1 MRITDLL
8 KKESIELHGQVKTKE
23 EAIDRMVELMVKSS
37 NIRDENAY
45 KQGVLSREAEGT
57 TGIGG
62 GIAIPHAKN
71 RGVAQAGLSAMVVPG
86 GVDYDAMDG
95 APVDLL
101 FLIAAP
107 DTEDNVHLQV
117 LSRLAV
123 LLMDG
128 NFTAKL
134 RNAKSAE
141 EFLQVI
147 DEAETE
153 RDRAEAISDAEN
165 DTTDEATEKTLES
178 ESQTSEKVADGVA
191 RQVELS
197 GQEIP
202 CGNLKA
208 AVQIESQVTRQSES
222 HYQILAVTAC
232 PTGIAHTYMAA
243 ENLEKTAKDLGYTIK
258 VETNGAV
265 GVKNRLT
272 GEEIQACDGIIVAAD
287 KQVEMARFDGKPVLI
302 TSVSSG
308 IHDGER
314 LIRQVVDGQV
324 PVYHSDGTGAGA
336 NVGSQTSGNKVSGNQ
351 TSGDIGKESIG
362 RKFYKHLMN
371 GVSYILPLAVGS
383 GCLIALAY
391 LLGADV
397 SAYMTVNGQN
407 GVWTGLTAIGAGGM
421 GNPGAYPM
429 AMWLLTA
436 GMVIRKIIYPVM
448 AGFIAMSI
456 ADRPGLVIGLAVG
469 AVADCGFL
477 GAVAAGFLGGG
488 AALAAGKVCSYLP
501 ESVDSMKPMLFYP
514 LFGILISGAI
524 MAVCRP
530 WIGALDFLI
539 NSTVAS
545 MGVVPGILLGA
556 VLGGMMSADM
566 GGPLNKTAYVFG
578 VAQVTAL
585 SAAAGQYQ
593 VMAAVMIGGMVPPLG
608 IALCTTFFPSYFT
621 EEERKKGKSNYMMGL
636 TFNTEGAIP
645 FAENHACVR
654 TACLLGSAVSGALS
668 MFFGCGVMVPHGGI
682 FVIWMISNP
691 IGFLAALAAG
701 SFVTMMA
708 MSIGVKREQV

>member
-1 MRITDLL
+1 MR
-8 KKESIELHGQVKTKE
+8 
-23 EAIDRMVELMVKSS
+23 
-37 NIRDENAY
+37 
-45 KQGVLSREAEGT
+45 
-57 TGIGG
+57 
-62 GIAIPHAKN
+62 
-71 RGVAQAGLSAMVVPG
+71 
-86 GVDYDAMDG
+86 
-95 APVDLL
+95 
-101 FLIAAP
+101 
-107 DTEDNVHLQV
+107 
-117 LSRLAV
+117 
-123 LLMDG
+123 
-128 NFTAKL
+128 
-134 RNAKSAE
+134 
-141 EFLQVI
+141 VI
-147 DEAETE
+147 DEAEKVTG
-153 RDRAEAISDAEN
+153 
-165 DTTDEATEKTLES
+165 EATE
-178 ESQTSEKVADGVA
+178 
-191 RQVELS
+191 QVEPS
-197 GQEIP
+197 VPQY
-202 CGNLKA
+202 
-208 AVQIESQVTRQSES
+208 QV
-222 HYQILAVTAC
+222 LAVTAC

-243 ENLEKTAKDLGYTIK
+243 ENLEKTAEELGYTIK

-272 GEEIQACDGIIVAAD
+272 DEEIQACDGIIVAAD

-324 PVYHSDGTGAGA
+324 PIYHSEGSGA
-336 NVGSQTSGNKVSGNQ
+336 NAGSQAGSRISGSQTSGNQASSGR
-351 TSGDIGKESIG
+351 GKESIG
-362 RKFYKHLMN
+362 RKFYKHLMT

-383 GCLIALAY
+383 GCLVALAY

-397 SAYMTVNGQN
+397 SAYMMVNGQKE
-407 GVWTGLTAIGAGGM
+407 VWTGITAIGAGGM
-421 GNPGAYPM
+421 GNPETYPM
-429 AMWLLTA
+429 AMWLLTV

-488 AALAAGKVCSYLP
+488 AALAAGKACSYLP

-514 LFGILISGAI
+514 LFGILISGMI
-524 MAVCRP
+524 MTICRP
-530 WIGALDFLI
+530 WIGTLDQMI
-539 NSTVAS
+539 NRTVAS
-545 MGVVPGILLGA
+545 CGTSFVVPGMILGA

-578 VAQVTAL
+578 VAEVTAF

-593 VMAAVMIGGMVPPLG
+593 VMAAVMAGGMVPPLG
-608 IALCTTFFPSYFT
+608 IALCTTLFPSYFT

-645 FAENHACVR
+645 FAEKHACVR
-654 TACLLGSAVSGALS
+654 SACLLGSAVGGALS

-691 IGFLAALAAG
+691 IGFLAAVIAG
-701 SFVTMMA
+701 SVITMMV
-708 MSIGVKREQV
+708 MGIGVKRK

>member
-1 MRITDLL
+1 MKITDLL

-23 EAIDRMVELMVKSS
+23 EAIDRMVELMVRSG

-45 KQGVLSREAEGT
+45 KQGVLKREAEGT

-71 RGVAQAGLSAMVVPG
+71 CGVAQAGLSAMVVPG

-117 LSRLAV
+117 LSQLAV

-128 NFTAKL
+128 DFTAKL
-134 RNAKSAE
+134 RNAKSEE
-141 EFLQVI
+141 EFLRVI
-147 DEAETE
+147 DEAEKVTGE
-153 RDRAEAISDAEN
+153 VA
-165 DTTDEATEKTLES
+165 
-178 ESQTSEKVADGVA
+178 EKVEPSVQKY
-191 RQVELS
+191 QV
-197 GQEIP
+197 
-202 CGNLKA
+202 
-208 AVQIESQVTRQSES
+208 
-222 HYQILAVTAC
+222 LAVTAC

-243 ENLEKTAKDLGYTIK
+243 ENLEKTAEKLGYTIK

-272 GEEIQACDGIIVAAD
+272 DEEIQACDGIIVAAD

-302 TSVSSG
+302 TSVSRG
-308 IHDGER
+308 IHDGEK
-314 LIRQVVDGQV
+314 LIRQVVDKQV

-336 NVGSQTSGNKVSGNQ
+336 GSRISGSQISGNK
-351 TSGDIGKESIG
+351 TSGGVGKEHVV

-383 GCLIALAY
+383 GCLVALAY

-397 SAYMTVNGQN
+397 SAYRMVNGQK
-407 GVWTGLTAIGAGGM
+407 GVWTGITAIGAGGM
-421 GNPGAYPM
+421 GNPGTYPM

-477 GAVAAGFLGGG
+477 GAVAAGFLGGRRG
-488 AALAAGKVCSYLP
+488 
-501 ESVDSMKPMLFYP
+501 
-514 LFGILISGAI
+514 
-524 MAVCRP
+524 
-530 WIGALDFLI
+530 
-539 NSTVAS
+539 TV
-545 MGVVPGILLGA
+545 G
-556 VLGGMMSADM
+556 
-566 GGPLNKTAYVFG
+566 
-578 VAQVTAL
+578 
-585 SAAAGQYQ
+585 
-593 VMAAVMIGGMVPPLG
+593 
-608 IALCTTFFPSYFT
+608 
-621 EEERKKGKSNYMMGL
+621 
-636 TFNTEGAIP
+636 
-645 FAENHACVR
+645 
-654 TACLLGSAVSGALS
+654 
-668 MFFGCGVMVPHGGI
+668 
-682 FVIWMISNP
+682 W
-691 IGFLAALAAG
+691 
-701 SFVTMMA
+701 
-708 MSIGVKREQV
+708 

>member
-1 MRITDLL
+1 MKITDLL

-23 EAIDRMVELMVKSS
+23 EAIDRMVELMVRSG

-45 KQGVLSREAEGT
+45 KQGVLKREAEGT

-71 RGVAQAGLSAMVVPG
+71 CGVAQAGLSAMVVPG

-117 LSRLAV
+117 LSQLAV

-128 NFTAKL
+128 DFTAKL
-134 RNAKSAE
+134 RNAKSEE
-141 EFLQVI
+141 EFLRVI
-147 DEAETE
+147 DEAEKVTG
-153 RDRAEAISDAEN
+153 EAA
-165 DTTDEATEKTLES
+165 
-178 ESQTSEKVADGVA
+178 EKVESSVQKY
-191 RQVELS
+191 QV
-197 GQEIP
+197 
-202 CGNLKA
+202 
-208 AVQIESQVTRQSES
+208 
-222 HYQILAVTAC
+222 LAVTAC

-243 ENLEKTAKDLGYTIK
+243 ENLEKTAEELGYTIK

-272 GEEIQACDGIIVAAD
+272 DEEIQACDGIIVAAD
-287 KQVEMARFDGKPVLI
+287 KQV
-302 TSVSSG
+302 
-308 IHDGER
+308 
-314 LIRQVVDGQV
+314 

-336 NVGSQTSGNKVSGNQ
+336 GSQISGSQISGNK
-351 TSGDIGKESIG
+351 TSGGVGKEHVV

-383 GCLIALAY
+383 GCLVALAY

-397 SAYMTVNGQN
+397 SAYRMVNGQK
-407 GVWTGLTAIGAGGM
+407 GVWTGITAIGAGGM
-421 GNPGAYPM
+421 GNPGTYPM

-488 AALAAGKVCSYLP
+488 AALLAGKACSYLP
-501 ESVDSMKPMLFYP
+501 ESLDGMKPMLFYP
-514 LFGILISGAI
+514 LFGILIAGVVMAI
-524 MAVCRP
+524 CRP
-530 WIGALDFLI
+530 WIKALDLLI
-539 NSTVAS
+539 NSTIAS
-545 MGVVPGILLGA
+545 LDGLPGILLGA

-566 GGPLNKTAYVFG
+566 GGPLNKTAYAFG
-578 VAQVTAL
+578 VAEVTAF

-593 VMAAVMIGGMVPPLG
+593 VMAAVMAGGMVPPLG
-608 IALCTTFFPSYFT
+608 IALCTTLFPSYFT

-645 FAENHACVR
+645 FAERHACVR
-654 TACLLGSAVSGALS
+654 AACLLGSAVSGALS

-691 IGFLAALAAG
+691 IGFLAAVIAG
-701 SFVTMMA
+701 SVITMMA
-708 MSIGVKREQV
+708 MGIGVKRK

>member
-8 KKESIELHGQVKTKE
+8 KIESIELHGQVKTKE
-23 EAIDRMVELMVKSS
+23 EAIDRMVELMVRSG

-45 KQGVLSREAEGT
+45 KQGVFSREAEGT

-71 RGVAQAGLSAMVVPG
+71 CGVAQAGLSAMVVPG

-117 LSRLAV
+117 LSQLAV

-128 NFTAKL
+128 EFTAKL
-134 RNAKSAE
+134 RNAKSEE
-141 EFLQVI
+141 EFLRVI
-147 DEAETE
+147 DEAEKV
-153 RDRAEAISDAEN
+153 
-165 DTTDEATEKTLES
+165 TDEAAE
-178 ESQTSEKVADGVA
+178 
-191 RQVELS
+191 QVEPS
-197 GQEIP
+197 
-202 CGNLKA
+202 
-208 AVQIESQVTRQSES
+208 VQKYQV
-222 HYQILAVTAC
+222 LAVTAC

-243 ENLEKTAKDLGYTIK
+243 ENLEKTAEELGYTIK

-265 GVKNRLT
+265 GVKNRLAD
-272 GEEIQACDGIIVAAD
+272 EEIQACDGIIVAAD

-308 IHDGER
+308 IHDGEK
-314 LIRQVVDGQV
+314 LIRQVVDKQV

-336 NVGSQTSGNKVSGNQ
+336 GSRISGNK
-351 TSGDIGKESIG
+351 TSGGAGKEHVV

-383 GCLIALAY
+383 GCLVALAY

-397 SAYMTVNGQN
+397 SAYMMVNGQK
-407 GVWTGLTAIGAGGM
+407 GVGTGITAIAAGGM
-421 GNPGAYPM
+421 GNPGTYPM

-488 AALAAGKVCSYLP
+488 VALLVSKACSYLP
-501 ESVDSMKPMLFYP
+501 ESLDGMKPMLFYP
-514 LFGILISGAI
+514 LFGILIAGAV

-530 WIGALDFLI
+530 WIGALDLLI
-539 NSTVAS
+539 NRTIAS
-545 MGVVPGILLGA
+545 LGVLPGIILGA

-593 VMAAVMIGGMVPPLG
+593 MMAAVMASGMVPPLG
-608 IALCTTFFPSYFT
+608 IALCTTFFPSCFT

-645 FAENHACVR
+645 FAESHSCVR
-654 TACLLGSAVSGALS
+654 MACMLGSAVSGALS
-668 MFFGCGVMVPHGGI
+668 VAFECGVMVPHGGI
-682 FVIWMISNP
+682 FVIWMISRP
-691 IGFLAALAAG
+691 VGFLIALSVG
-701 SFVTMMA
+701 SLVTMIA
-708 MSIGVKREQV
+708 MSIGVKREQE

>member
-1 MRITDLL
+1 MKITDLL

-23 EAIDRMVELMVKSS
+23 EAIDRMVELMVRSG

-45 KQGVLSREAEGT
+45 KQGVLKREAEGT

-71 RGVAQAGLSAMVVPG
+71 CGVVQAGLSAMVVPG

-95 APVDLL
+95 ASVDLL

-117 LSRLAV
+117 LSQLAV

-128 NFTAKL
+128 DFTAKL
-134 RNAKSAE
+134 RNAKSEE
-141 EFLQVI
+141 EFLRVI
-147 DEAETE
+147 DEAEKVTG
-153 RDRAEAISDAEN
+153 EAA
-165 DTTDEATEKTLES
+165 
-178 ESQTSEKVADGVA
+178 EKVEPSVQKY
-191 RQVELS
+191 QV
-197 GQEIP
+197 
-202 CGNLKA
+202 
-208 AVQIESQVTRQSES
+208 
-222 HYQILAVTAC
+222 LAVTAC

-243 ENLEKTAKDLGYTIK
+243 ENLEKTAEELGYTIK

-272 GEEIQACDGIIVAAD
+272 DEEIQACDGIIVAAD

-308 IHDGER
+308 IHDGEK
-314 LIRQVVDGQV
+314 LIRQVVDKQV

-336 NVGSQTSGNKVSGNQ
+336 GSRISGSQISGNK
-351 TSGDIGKESIG
+351 TSGGVGKEHVV

-383 GCLIALAY
+383 GCLVALAY

-397 SAYMTVNGQN
+397 SAYRMVNGQK
-407 GVWTGLTAIGAGGM
+407 GVWTGISAIDAGGM
-421 GNPGAYPM
+421 GNPGTYPM

-488 AALAAGKVCSYLP
+488 AALLAGKACSYLP
-501 ESVDSMKPMLFYP
+501 ESLDGMKPMLFYP
-514 LFGILISGAI
+514 LFGILIAGVVMAI
-524 MAVCRP
+524 CRP
-530 WIGALDFLI
+530 WIKALDLLI
-539 NSTVAS
+539 NSTIVS
-545 MGVVPGILLGA
+545 LDGLPGILLGA

-566 GGPLNKTAYVFG
+566 GGPLNKTAYAFG
-578 VAQVTAL
+578 VAEVTAF

-593 VMAAVMIGGMVPPLG
+593 VMAAVMAGGMVPPLG
-608 IALCTTFFPSYFT
+608 IALCTTLFPSYFT

-636 TFNTEGAIP
+636 AFNTEGAIP
-645 FAENHACVR
+645 FAECHACVR
-654 TACLLGSAVSGALS
+654 AACLLGSAVSGALS

-691 IGFLAALAAG
+691 IGFLAAVIAG
-701 SFVTMMA
+701 SVITMMA
-708 MSIGVKREQV
+708 MGIGVKRK

>member
-1 MRITDLL
+1 MKITDLL

-23 EAIDRMVELMVKSS
+23 EAIDRMVELMVRSG

-45 KQGVLSREAEGT
+45 KQGVLKREAEGT

-71 RGVAQAGLSAMVVPG
+71 CGVVQAGLSAMVVPG

-95 APVDLL
+95 ASVDLL

-117 LSRLAV
+117 LSQLAV

-128 NFTAKL
+128 DFTAKL
-134 RNAKSAE
+134 RNAKSEE
-141 EFLQVI
+141 EFLRVI
-147 DEAETE
+147 DEAEKVTG
-153 RDRAEAISDAEN
+153 EAA
-165 DTTDEATEKTLES
+165 
-178 ESQTSEKVADGVA
+178 EKVEPSVQKY
-191 RQVELS
+191 QV
-197 GQEIP
+197 
-202 CGNLKA
+202 
-208 AVQIESQVTRQSES
+208 
-222 HYQILAVTAC
+222 LAVTAC

-243 ENLEKTAKDLGYTIK
+243 ENLEKTAEELGYTIK

-272 GEEIQACDGIIVAAD
+272 DEEIQACDGIIVAAD

-308 IHDGER
+308 IHDGEK
-314 LIRQVVDGQV
+314 LIRQVVDKQV

-336 NVGSQTSGNKVSGNQ
+336 GSRISGSQISGNK
-351 TSGDIGKESIG
+351 TSGGMGKEHVV

-383 GCLIALAY
+383 GCLVALAY

-397 SAYMTVNGQN
+397 SAYRMVNGQK
-407 GVWTGLTAIGAGGM
+407 GVWTGISAIDAGGM
-421 GNPGAYPM
+421 GNPGTYPM

-488 AALAAGKVCSYLP
+488 AALLAGKACSYLP
-501 ESVDSMKPMLFYP
+501 ESLDGMKPMLFYP
-514 LFGILISGAI
+514 LFGILIAGVVMAI
-524 MAVCRP
+524 CRP
-530 WIGALDFLI
+530 WIKALDLLI
-539 NSTVAS
+539 NSTIVS
-545 MGVVPGILLGA
+545 LDGLPGILLGA

-566 GGPLNKTAYVFG
+566 GGPLNKTAYAFG
-578 VAQVTAL
+578 VAEVTAF

-593 VMAAVMIGGMVPPLG
+593 VMAAVMAGGMVPPLG
-608 IALCTTFFPSYFT
+608 IALCTTLFPSYFT

-636 TFNTEGAIP
+636 AFNTEGAIP
-645 FAENHACVR
+645 FAECHACVR
-654 TACLLGSAVSGALS
+654 AACLLGSAVSGALS

-691 IGFLAALAAG
+691 IGFLAAVIAG
-701 SFVTMMA
+701 SVITMMA
-708 MSIGVKREQV
+708 MGIGVKRK

>member
-1 MRITDLL
+1 MKITDLL

-23 EAIDRMVELMVKSS
+23 EAIDRMVELMVRSG

-45 KQGVLSREAEGT
+45 KQGVLNREAEGT

-71 RGVAQAGLSAMVVPG
+71 CGVAQAGLSAMVVPG

-117 LSRLAV
+117 LSQLAV

-128 NFTAKL
+128 EFTAKL
-134 RNAKSAE
+134 RNAKSEE
-141 EFLQVI
+141 EFLRVI
-147 DEAETE
+147 DEAEKV
-153 RDRAEAISDAEN
+153 
-165 DTTDEATEKTLES
+165 TDEAAE
-178 ESQTSEKVADGVA
+178 
-191 RQVELS
+191 QVEPS
-197 GQEIP
+197 
-202 CGNLKA
+202 
-208 AVQIESQVTRQSES
+208 VQKYQV
-222 HYQILAVTAC
+222 LAVTAC

-243 ENLEKTAKDLGYTIK
+243 ENLEKTAEELGYTIK

-272 GEEIQACDGIIVAAD
+272 DEEIQACDGIIVAAD

-302 TSVSSG
+302 TSVTSG
-308 IHDGER
+308 IHDGEK

-324 PVYHSDGTGAGA
+324 PIYHSEGSGA
-336 NVGSQTSGNKVSGNQ
+336 NAGPQAGNRISGSQTSGNQASSGR
-351 TSGDIGKESIG
+351 GKESIG

-383 GCLIALAY
+383 GCLVALAY

-397 SAYMTVNGQN
+397 SAYMAVNGQN
-407 GVWTGLTAIGAGGM
+407 GLWTGITAIGAGGM
-421 GNPGAYPM
+421 GNPGTYPM
-429 AMWLLTA
+429 AMWLLTV

-488 AALAAGKVCSYLP
+488 AALAAGKACSYLP
-501 ESVDSMKPMLFYP
+501 ESVDGMKPMLFYP
-514 LFGILISGAI
+514 LFGILISGMI
-524 MAVCRP
+524 MTICRP
-530 WIGALDFLI
+530 WIGTLDQMI
-539 NSTVAS
+539 NRTVAS
-545 MGVVPGILLGA
+545 CGTSFVVPGMILGA

-566 GGPLNKTAYVFG
+566 GGPLNKTVYVFG
-578 VAQVTAL
+578 VAEVTAF

-593 VMAAVMIGGMVPPLG
+593 VMAAVMAGGMVPPLG
-608 IALCTTFFPSYFT
+608 IALCTTLFPSYFT

-645 FAENHACVR
+645 FAEKHACVR
-654 TACLLGSAVSGALS
+654 SACLLGSAVSGALS

-691 IGFLAALAAG
+691 IGFLAAVIAG
-701 SFVTMMA
+701 SVITMMA
-708 MSIGVKREQV
+708 MGIGVKRK

>member
-1 MRITDLL
+1 MKITDLL

-23 EAIDRMVELMVKSS
+23 EAIDRMVELMVRSG

-45 KQGVLSREAEGT
+45 KQGVLKREAEGT

-71 RGVAQAGLSAMVVPG
+71 CGVVQAGLSAMVVPG

-95 APVDLL
+95 ASVDLL

-117 LSRLAV
+117 LSQLAV

-128 NFTAKL
+128 DFTAKL
-134 RNAKSAE
+134 RNAKSEE
-141 EFLQVI
+141 EFLRVI
-147 DEAETE
+147 DEAEKVTG
-153 RDRAEAISDAEN
+153 EAA
-165 DTTDEATEKTLES
+165 
-178 ESQTSEKVADGVA
+178 EKVEPSVQKY
-191 RQVELS
+191 QV
-197 GQEIP
+197 
-202 CGNLKA
+202 
-208 AVQIESQVTRQSES
+208 
-222 HYQILAVTAC
+222 LAVTAC

-243 ENLEKTAKDLGYTIK
+243 ENLEKTAEELGYTIK

-272 GEEIQACDGIIVAAD
+272 DEEIQACDGIIVAAD

-302 TSVSSG
+302 TSVSRG
-308 IHDGER
+308 IHDGEK
-314 LIRQVVDGQV
+314 LIRQVVDKQV

-336 NVGSQTSGNKVSGNQ
+336 GSRISGSQISGNK
-351 TSGDIGKESIG
+351 TSGGMGKEHVV

-383 GCLIALAY
+383 GCLVALAY

-397 SAYMTVNGQN
+397 SAYRMVNGQK
-407 GVWTGLTAIGAGGM
+407 GVWTGISAIDAGGM
-421 GNPGAYPM
+421 GNPGTYPM

-488 AALAAGKVCSYLP
+488 AALLAGKACSYLP
-501 ESVDSMKPMLFYP
+501 ESLDGMKPMLFYP
-514 LFGILISGAI
+514 LFGILIAGVVMAI
-524 MAVCRP
+524 CRP
-530 WIGALDFLI
+530 WIKALDLLI
-539 NSTVAS
+539 NSTIVS
-545 MGVVPGILLGA
+545 LDGLPGILLGA

-566 GGPLNKTAYVFG
+566 GGPLNKTAYAFG
-578 VAQVTAL
+578 VAEVTAF

-593 VMAAVMIGGMVPPLG
+593 VMAAVMAGGMVPPLG
-608 IALCTTFFPSYFT
+608 IALCTTLFPSYFT

-636 TFNTEGAIP
+636 AFNTEGAIP
-645 FAENHACVR
+645 FAECHACVR
-654 TACLLGSAVSGALS
+654 AACLLGSAVSGALS

-691 IGFLAALAAG
+691 IGFLAAVIAG
-701 SFVTMMA
+701 SVITMMA
-708 MSIGVKREQV
+708 MGIGVKRK

>member
-8 KKESIELHGQVKTKE
+8 KIESIELHGQVKTKE
-23 EAIDRMVELMVKSS
+23 EAIDRMVELMVKSG
-37 NIRDENAY
+37 NIRDEQAY
-45 KQGVLSREAEGT
+45 KQGVFSREAEGT

-71 RGVAQAGLSAMVVPG
+71 RGVAQAGLSAMLVPG
-86 GVDYDAMDG
+86 GVDYEAMDG
-95 APVDLL
+95 APVNLL

-123 LLMDG
+123 LLMDS

-141 EFLQVI
+141 EFLKVI
-147 DEAETE
+147 DDAETE
-153 RDRAEAISDAEN
+153 QDKVEGAPEQAVLSSQENQGGSQEKATPVESCTRDQREQ
-165 DTTDEATEKTLES
+165 K
-178 ESQTSEKVADGVA
+178 
-191 RQVELS
+191 
-197 GQEIP
+197 
-202 CGNLKA
+202 
-208 AVQIESQVTRQSES
+208 
-222 HYQILAVTAC
+222 YQILAVTAC

-243 ENLEKTAKDLGYTIK
+243 ENLEKTAKELGYTIK

-272 GEEIQACDGIIVAAD
+272 EEEIRDCDGIIVAAD
-287 KQVEMARFDGKPVLI
+287 KQVELARFDGKPVLI
-302 TSVSSG
+302 TSVSNG
-308 IHDGER
+308 IHDRER

-324 PVYHSDGTGAGA
+324 PIYHSEGSGA
-336 NVGSQTSGNKVSGNQ
+336 NGSRAGSQISGSQASGNQ
-351 TSGDIGKESIG
+351 TSSGIGKESIG

-371 GVSYILPLAVGS
+371 GVSYILPLAVAS
-383 GCLIALAY
+383 GCLVALAY

-397 SAYMTVNGQN
+397 SAYMAVNGQT
-407 GVWTGLTAIGAGGM
+407 GLWTGIPAIGAGGM
-421 GNPGAYPM
+421 GNPETYPM

-436 GMVIRKIIYPVM
+436 GMLIRKIIYPVM

-488 AALAAGKVCSYLP
+488 AALLVGKACSYLP
-501 ESVDSMKPMLFYP
+501 ESLDGMKPMLFYP
-514 LFGILISGAI
+514 LFGILIAGAV
-524 MAVCRP
+524 MAVCCP
-530 WIGALDFLI
+530 WIGALDLLI
-539 NSTVAS
+539 NRIIAS
-545 MGVVPGILLGA
+545 LDVLPGIILGA

-593 VMAAVMIGGMVPPLG
+593 MMAAVMAGGMVPPLG
-608 IALCTTFFPSYFT
+608 IALCTTCFPSYFT
-621 EEERKKGKSNYMMGL
+621 EEERKKGKFNYMMGL

-645 FAENHACVR
+645 FAESHSCVR
-654 TACLLGSAVSGALS
+654 MACMLGSAVSGALS
-668 MFFGCGVMVPHGGI
+668 VAFECGVMVPHGGI
-682 FVIWMISNP
+682 FVIWMISRP
-691 IGFLAALAAG
+691 VGFLIALAVG
-701 SFVTMMA
+701 SLVTMLA
-708 MSIGVKREQV
+708 MSIGMKREQE

>member
-23 EAIDRMVELMVKSS
+23 EAINRMVELMVKSG

-45 KQGVLSREAEGT
+45 KQGVFSRESEGT

-117 LSRLAV
+117 LSRLAM

-141 EFLQVI
+141 EFLRVI

-153 RDRAEAISDAEN
+153 RDKAEQAE
-165 DTTDEATEKTLES
+165 S
-178 ESQTSEKVADGVA
+178 SV
-191 RQVELS
+191 
-197 GQEIP
+197 QETQ
-202 CGNLKA
+202 CGNLEEV
-208 AVQIESQVTRQSES
+208 VQTKIPIKEQLEPKYR
-222 HYQILAVTAC
+222 ILAVTAC

-243 ENLEKTAKDLGYTIK
+243 ENLEKTAKELGYTIK

-272 GEEIQACDGIIVAAD
+272 DEEIQTCDGIIVAAD

-324 PVYHSDGTGAGA
+324 PIYHSDGTSAGA
-336 NVGSQTSGNKVSGNQ
+336 NAGSQTSGNQVSGNQ
-351 TSGDIGKESIG
+351 TSGGIGKESIG

-371 GVSYILPLAVGS
+371 GVSYILPLAMGS

-397 SAYMTVNGQN
+397 SAYMTVNGQT
-407 GVWTGLTAIGAGGM
+407 GLWTGLTAISEGGM
-421 GNPGAYPM
+421 GNPGTYPM

-524 MAVCRP
+524 MAVCRS

-556 VLGGMMSADM
+556 ILGGMMSADM
-566 GGPLNKTAYVFG
+566 GGPLNKTSYVFG

-593 VMAAVMIGGMVPPLG
+593 VMAAVMAGGMIPPLG

-645 FAENHACVR
+645 FAENHTCVR

-708 MSIGVKREQV
+708 MSIGVKREHT

>member
-1 MRITDLL
+1 MKITDLL

-23 EAIDRMVELMVKSS
+23 EAIDRMVELMVRSG

-45 KQGVLSREAEGT
+45 KQGVLKREAEGT

-71 RGVAQAGLSAMVVPG
+71 CGVAQAGLSAMVVPG

-117 LSRLAV
+117 LSQLAV

-128 NFTAKL
+128 DFTTKL
-134 RNAKSAE
+134 RNAKSEE
-141 EFLQVI
+141 EFLRVI
-147 DEAETE
+147 DEAEKVTG
-153 RDRAEAISDAEN
+153 EAA
-165 DTTDEATEKTLES
+165 
-178 ESQTSEKVADGVA
+178 EKVEPSVQKY
-191 RQVELS
+191 QV
-197 GQEIP
+197 
-202 CGNLKA
+202 
-208 AVQIESQVTRQSES
+208 
-222 HYQILAVTAC
+222 LAVTAC

-243 ENLEKTAKDLGYTIK
+243 ENLEKTAEELGYIIK

-272 GEEIQACDGIIVAAD
+272 DEEIQACDGIIVAAD

-308 IHDGER
+308 IHDGEK
-314 LIRQVVDGQV
+314 LIRQVVDKQV

-336 NVGSQTSGNKVSGNQ
+336 GSRISGSQISGNK
-351 TSGDIGKESIG
+351 TSGGVGKEHVV

-371 GVSYILPLAVGS
+371 GMSYILPLAVGS
-383 GCLIALAY
+383 GCLVALAY

-397 SAYMTVNGQN
+397 SAYRMVNGQK
-407 GVWTGLTAIGAGGM
+407 GVWTGITAIGAGGM
-421 GNPGAYPM
+421 GNPGTYPM

-488 AALAAGKVCSYLP
+488 AVLAAGKACSYLP

-514 LFGILISGAI
+514 LFGILISGMI
-524 MAVCRP
+524 MTICRP
-530 WIGALDFLI
+530 WIGTLDQMI
-539 NSTVAS
+539 NRTVAS
-545 MGVVPGILLGA
+545 CGTGFVVPGMILGA

-585 SAAAGQYQ
+585 NAAASQYQ
-593 VMAAVMIGGMVPPLG
+593 VMAAVMAGGMVPPLG
-608 IALCTTFFPSYFT
+608 IALCTTFFPSCFT

-645 FAENHACVR
+645 FAEKHACVR
-654 TACLLGSAVSGALS
+654 SACLLGSAVGGALS

-701 SFVTMMA
+701 SVVTMMA
-708 MSIGVKREQV
+708 MSIGVKWEQV

>member
-1 MRITDLL
+1 MKITDLL

-23 EAIDRMVELMVKSS
+23 EAIDRMVELMVRSG

-45 KQGVLSREAEGT
+45 KQGVLKREAEGT

-71 RGVAQAGLSAMVVPG
+71 CGVVQAGLSAMVVPG

-95 APVDLL
+95 ASVDLL

-117 LSRLAV
+117 LSQLAV

-128 NFTAKL
+128 DFTAKL
-134 RNAKSAE
+134 RNAKSEE
-141 EFLQVI
+141 EFLRVI
-147 DEAETE
+147 DEAEKVTG
-153 RDRAEAISDAEN
+153 EAA
-165 DTTDEATEKTLES
+165 
-178 ESQTSEKVADGVA
+178 EKVEPSVQKY
-191 RQVELS
+191 QV
-197 GQEIP
+197 
-202 CGNLKA
+202 
-208 AVQIESQVTRQSES
+208 
-222 HYQILAVTAC
+222 LAVTAC

-243 ENLEKTAKDLGYTIK
+243 ENLEKTAEELGYTIK

-272 GEEIQACDGIIVAAD
+272 DEEIQACDGIIVAAD

-308 IHDGER
+308 IHDGEK
-314 LIRQVVDGQV
+314 LIRQVVDKQV

-336 NVGSQTSGNKVSGNQ
+336 GSRISGSQISGNK
-351 TSGDIGKESIG
+351 TSGGMGKEHVV

-383 GCLIALAY
+383 GCLVALAY

-397 SAYMTVNGQN
+397 SAYRMVNGQK
-407 GVWTGLTAIGAGGM
+407 GVWTGISAIDAGGM
-421 GNPGAYPM
+421 GNPGTYPM

-488 AALAAGKVCSYLP
+488 AALLAGKACSYLP
-501 ESVDSMKPMLFYP
+501 ESLDGMKPMLFYP
-514 LFGILISGAI
+514 LFGILIAGMVMAI
-524 MAVCRP
+524 CRP
-530 WIGALDFLI
+530 WIKALDLLI
-539 NSTVAS
+539 NSTIVS
-545 MGVVPGILLGA
+545 LDGLPGILLGA

-566 GGPLNKTAYVFG
+566 GGPLNKTAYAFG
-578 VAQVTAL
+578 VAEVTAF

-593 VMAAVMIGGMVPPLG
+593 VMAAVMAGGMVPPLG
-608 IALCTTFFPSYFT
+608 IALCTTLFPSYFT

-636 TFNTEGAIP
+636 AFNTEGAIP
-645 FAENHACVR
+645 FAECHACVR
-654 TACLLGSAVSGALS
+654 AACLLGSAVSGALS

-691 IGFLAALAAG
+691 IGFLAAVIAG
-701 SFVTMMA
+701 SVITMMA
-708 MSIGVKREQV
+708 MGIGVKRK

>member
-1 MRITDLL
+1 MKITDLL

-23 EAIDRMVELMVKSS
+23 EAIDRMVELMVRSG

-45 KQGVLSREAEGT
+45 KQGVLKREAEGT

-71 RGVAQAGLSAMVVPG
+71 CGVVQAGLSAMVVPG

-95 APVDLL
+95 ASVDLL

-117 LSRLAV
+117 LSQLAV

-128 NFTAKL
+128 DFTAKL
-134 RNAKSAE
+134 RNAKSEE
-141 EFLQVI
+141 EFLRVI
-147 DEAETE
+147 DEAEKVTG
-153 RDRAEAISDAEN
+153 EAA
-165 DTTDEATEKTLES
+165 
-178 ESQTSEKVADGVA
+178 EKVEPSVQKY
-191 RQVELS
+191 QV
-197 GQEIP
+197 
-202 CGNLKA
+202 
-208 AVQIESQVTRQSES
+208 
-222 HYQILAVTAC
+222 LAVTAC

-243 ENLEKTAKDLGYTIK
+243 ENLEKTAEELGYTIK

-272 GEEIQACDGIIVAAD
+272 DEEIQACDGISVAAD

-308 IHDGER
+308 IHDGEK
-314 LIRQVVDGQV
+314 LIRQVVDKQV

-336 NVGSQTSGNKVSGNQ
+336 GSRISGSQISGNK
-351 TSGDIGKESIG
+351 TSGGMGKEHVV

-383 GCLIALAY
+383 GCLVALAY

-397 SAYMTVNGQN
+397 SAYRMVNGQK
-407 GVWTGLTAIGAGGM
+407 GVWTGISAIDAGGM
-421 GNPGAYPM
+421 GNPGTYPM

-488 AALAAGKVCSYLP
+488 AALLAGKACSYLP
-501 ESVDSMKPMLFYP
+501 ESLDGMKPMLFYP
-514 LFGILISGAI
+514 LFGILIAGVVMAI
-524 MAVCRP
+524 CRP
-530 WIGALDFLI
+530 WIKALDLLI
-539 NSTVAS
+539 NSTIVS
-545 MGVVPGILLGA
+545 LDGLPGILLGA

-566 GGPLNKTAYVFG
+566 GGPLNQTAYAFG
-578 VAQVTAL
+578 VAEVTAF

-593 VMAAVMIGGMVPPLG
+593 VMAAVMAGGMVPPLG
-608 IALCTTFFPSYFT
+608 IALCTTLFPSYFT
-621 EEERKKGKSNYMMGL
+621 EEERKKGKSNYLMGL
-636 TFNTEGAIP
+636 AFNTEGAIP
-645 FAENHACVR
+645 FAECHACVR
-654 TACLLGSAVSGALS
+654 AACLLGSAVSGALS

-691 IGFLAALAAG
+691 IGFLAAVIAG
-701 SFVTMMA
+701 SVITMMA
-708 MSIGVKREQV
+708 MGIGVKRK